1 LCFRSGAKT
10 SVRFKQGGWPDPN
23 LQTTLQG
30 APFKLRLGGDA
41 QLSQNFSRLPTKLVP
56 CLGDSNTFSRVP
68 YFSGVLC
75 ARSGEFSIRSTRR
88 LHLSPSAEF
97 LTTGLRDAFPQ

>member
-1 LCFRSGAKT
+1 MNSSPSAGC
-10 SVRFKQGGWPDPN
+10 
-23 LQTTLQG
+23 
-30 APFKLRLGGDA
+30 
-41 QLSQNFSRLPTKLVP
+41 
-56 CLGDSNTFSRVP
+56 RVP

-97 LTTGLRDAFPQ
+97 LTTGLRDAFPQQLCHPDRSEAEWRDLVFSSGAKTSVRFKQAQGGILHQPLVSVPA